1 MIASGDFGDIVL
13 ETVELD
19 IVMGDDLIGKIRDLA
34 VRYFGDDNDESL
46 ARVLQLAFAM
56 RCLWSQSVQG
66 GQHEVD
72 EVVSNWEFSES
83 PVSEENTGTISSWL
97 FRR

>member
-1 MIASGDFGDIVL
+1 VIASGGFGDIAL
-13 ETVELD
+13 EMVELD
-19 IVMGDDLIGKIRDLA
+19 IVIGDDLIGKTRDLA
-34 VRYFGDDNDESL
+34 MRYFGDDSDESL

-56 RCLWSQSVQG
+56 RCLWSQSVKG

-72 EVVSNWEFSES
+72 EVVSNWEFPES

>member
-1 MIASGDFGDIVL
+1 VIALGVSGDTAL

-19 IVMGDDLIGKIRDLA
+19 IVMDEDLVGKTRDLA
-34 VRYFGDDNDESL
+34 VRYFGDDSDESL

-56 RCLWSQSVQG
+56 RCLWSQSVQE
-66 GQHEVD
+66 GQQEVD
-72 EVVSNWEFSES
+72 EVVSNWEFSQS
-83 PVSEENTGTISSWL
+83 RVSDEKTGTVSTWL

>member
-1 MIASGDFGDIVL
+1 MD
-13 ETVELD
+13 
-19 IVMGDDLIGKIRDLA
+19 DDLIGKTRQLA
-34 VRYFGDDNDESL
+34 VAYFGNDSDESL

-56 RCLWSQSVQG
+56 RRLWSQSVQG
-66 GQHEVD
+66 GQHDVD

-83 PVSEENTGTISSWL
+83 PVSEENTGTISNWL

>member
-1 MIASGDFGDIVL
+1 L
-13 ETVELD
+13 EMVELD
-19 IVMGDDLIGKIRDLA
+19 IVMGEDLIGKTRDLA
-34 VRYFGDDNDESL
+34 VKYFGDDNDESL

-83 PVSEENTGTISSWL
+83 PVSEENTGTVSSWL

>member
-1 MIASGDFGDIVL
+1 VIASGGFGDIAL
-13 ETVELD
+13 EIVELD
-19 IVMGDDLIGKIRDLA
+19 IVMGDDLISKTRDLA
-34 VRYFGDDNDESL
+34 MRYFDDDSDESL

-56 RCLWSQSVQG
+56 RCLWSQSMKG

>member
-1 MIASGDFGDIVL
+1 MIASDGFGDIAL
-13 ETVELD
+13 EMVELD
-19 IVMGDDLIGKIRDLA
+19 IAISDDLVAKTRDLA

>member
-1 MIASGDFGDIVL
+1 VIASSGFGGTAVQ
-13 ETVELD
+13 TVELD
-19 IVMGDDLIGKIRDLA
+19 IVMGNDLIAKTRDLA
-34 VRYFGDDNDESL
+34 VRYFGDDGDESL

-56 RCLWSQSVQG
+56 RCLWSQSVKG

-83 PVSEENTGTISSWL
+83 PVTEEDTGAINNWL

>member
-1 MIASGDFGDIVL
+1 MIASGGFGDIAL
-13 ETVELD
+13 EMVELD
-19 IVMGDDLIGKIRDLA
+19 IVIGDDLIGKTRDLA
-34 VRYFGDDNDESL
+34 MRYFGDDSDESL

-56 RCLWSQSVQG
+56 RCLWSQSVKG

-72 EVVSNWEFSES
+72 EVVSNWEFPES

>member
-1 MIASGDFGDIVL
+1 VIASDDCGDIAVQ
-13 ETVELD
+13 TVELD
-19 IVMGDDLIGKIRDLA
+19 IVMGDDLIGKTRDLA
-34 VRYFGDDNDESL
+34 VRYFGNDNDESL

-56 RCLWSQSVQG
+56 RRLWSQSVQG

>member
-1 MIASGDFGDIVL
+1 MQ
-13 ETVELD
+13 TVELD
-19 IVMGDDLIGKIRDLA
+19 IVMGDDLIGKTRDLA
-34 VRYFGDDNDESL
+34 VRYFGNDSDESL

-56 RCLWSQSVQG
+56 RRLWSQSVQG

-72 EVVSNWEFSES
+72 EVVSNWESCES
-83 PVSEENTGTISSWL
+83 AVSEGNTGTISSWL

>member
-1 MIASGDFGDIVL
+1 VQ
-13 ETVELD
+13 TVELD
-19 IVMGDDLIGKIRDLA
+19 IAMGDDLIAKTRDLA
-34 VRYFGDDNDESL
+34 MRYFGDDGDESL

-66 GQHEVD
+66 KQHEVD
-72 EVVSNWEFSES
+72 EAVSNWEFSGS
-83 PVSEENTGTISSWL
+83 PVTEKDTDTINDWL

>member
-1 MIASGDFGDIVL
+1 M
-13 ETVELD
+13 EMMELD
-19 IVMGDDLIGKIRDLA
+19 IVMGDDLIAKTRNLA
-34 VRYFGDDNDESL
+34 VRYFGDDGDESL

-56 RCLWSQSVQG
+56 RCLWSQSVVS
-66 GQHEVD
+66 GQHEVN

-83 PVSEENTGTISSWL
+83 QVTGEDAGTINDWL

>member
-1 MIASGDFGDIVL
+1 MIASDDCGDIAVQM
-13 ETVELD
+13 VELD
-19 IVMGDDLIGKIRDLA
+19 IVMSDDLVAKTYDLA
-34 VRYFGDDNDESL
+34 VRYFGNNGDESL

-66 GQHEVD
+66 KQNEVD
-72 EVVSNWEFSES
+72 EVVSNWEFSKS
-83 PVSEENTGTISSWL
+83 PITEKDTDTINDWL

>member
-1 MIASGDFGDIVL
+1 VIASGVSGDTAL

-19 IVMGDDLIGKIRDLA
+19 IVMDEDLVGKTRDLA
-34 VRYFGDDNDESL
+34 ARYFGDDSDESL

-56 RCLWSQSVQG
+56 RCLWSQSVQEG
-66 GQHEVD
+66 RREVD
-72 EVVSNWEFSES
+72 EVVSNWEFSQS
-83 PVSEENTGTISSWL
+83 LVSEEDTGTVSTWL

>member
-1 MIASGDFGDIVL
+1 M
-13 ETVELD
+13 EMVELN
-19 IVMGDDLIGKIRDLA
+19 IVMGDDLIGKTRDLA
-34 VRYFGDDNDESL
+34 MRYFGNDNDASL

-56 RCLWSQSVQG
+56 RRLWSQSVLG
-66 GQHEVD
+66 GQHEVN

-83 PVSEENTGTISSWL
+83 PANGEDTNTINDWL